1 MKYLK
6 YFSSLKNKMIL
17 DVKKQC
23 ERYERWIMG
32 REARF
37 EIRVYDSK
45 LKRFST
51 VRIRWSWL

>member
-6 YFSSLKNKMIL
+6 YFSPMKNKMIL

-45 LKRFST
+45 LKRFP
-51 VRIRWSWL
+51 R